1 MIDYKI
7 EKIEFL
13 PKNKLDKGVFIWVLH
28 VNKIPPHIGIS
39 VKGLFYSLKV
49 NSRDYRVKAD
59 KILNIIQN
67 KNIACLFVELD
78 KFNGFNIDLIFK
90 ELSSINKEYPSCLTP
105 ISQALCGGNHKQIG
119 RLTELLVILYKNQ
132 RIKSFFKLN
141 LESDFE
147 GIKFYT
153 KKDIQQRISEL
164 KDAKR
169 RKHLPQGN

>member
-39 VKGLFYSLKV
+39 IDGLFYSLKV
-49 NSRDYRVKAD
+49 NSRDYRVKID
-59 KILNIIQN
+59 KILSIIQS
-67 KNIACLFVELD
+67 KKTACLFVEL
-78 KFNGFNIDLIFK
+78 KNLNGCKIDSIF
-90 ELSSINKEYPSCLTP
+90 EQLSTINEVYSSCLTP
-105 ISQALCGGNHKQIG
+105 ISEALFDENFQKVE
-119 RLTELLVILYKNQ
+119 RLTELLVILEKNQ
-132 RIKSFFKLN
+132 QIKSFFKLN

-164 KDAKR
+164 KC
-169 RKHLPQGN
+169 